1 MRLAWM
7 VTAGLPCFMA
17 SCAPAPR
24 EAGRLSVERQVSV
37 ETGRLQGVLGPGDT
51 VAFLGIPYAA
61 PPTGEA
67 RWKPPHPALPW
78 KGVLAAN
85 ALGPSC
91 PQPDR
96 AEKIRKVVVTALGGD
111 VDAVPPQG
119 PKGFG
124 PTSEDCL
131 SLNVFAPASP
141 ATEKRPVMVWI
152 HGGSFA
158 YERGGEEA
166 AVLARR
172 GVVVV
177 TFNYRLGLLG
187 FLAHPALT
195 KESPHHASGNY
206 GLLDQIEALRWVQ
219 RNIAAFGGDP
229 SRVTIFGHSAGGD
242 SVLMLAASPEARGL
256 FQRAIAQSSS
266 LGESQSLATAEK
278 DGVAIAESLGATS
291 SDPLRALRAAPVER
305 LLAAQSGVEPATEG
319 WIIPKPIPVAIA
331 EGATDGVPLIIGA
344 TAKEW
349 SIFAIHSPPAKDRA
363 AYRELLR
370 KAGESHVERLLSLYP
385 AARDEDVPAASIRY
399 LSDWDFVCPARY
411 IARKRKGRTW
421 FYVASASATAGEIG
435 ARYGAFHGSD
445 VRLLFHDEMGIPLG
459 EPAQRTGDAMQ
470 HYWSRFARSGEPNEP
485 GLAEWPVYGSQ
496 YLDLGDPIRVR
507 SDGDRAGCLVF
518 DEVTDAHFAK

>member
-1 MRLAWM
+1 MI
-7 VTAGLPCFMA
+7 
-17 SCAPAPR
+17 SCAPALR
-24 EAGRLSVERQVSV
+24 EVARPIAERHVAV
-37 ETGRLQGVLGPGDT
+37 DTGTLQGVPGPGET

-61 PPTGEA
+61 PPTGA
-67 RWKPPHPALPW
+67 WRWKPPRPAPSW
-78 KGVLAAN
+78 EGVRVAG

-111 VDAVPPQG
+111 VAAIPPQG

-131 SLNVFAPASP
+131 SLNVFAPAFR
-141 ATEKRPVMVWI
+141 AAEKRPVMVWI

-166 AVLARR
+166 AILARR

-229 SRVTIFGHSAGGD
+229 SRVTIFGHSAGAD

-256 FQRAIAQSSS
+256 FRGAMAQSSS
-266 LGESQSLATAEK
+266 LGESQPLAVAEK
-278 DGVAIAESLGATS
+278 DGAVIAESLGASS
-291 SDPLRALRAAPVER
+291 SDPLYALRAAPVER
-305 LLAAQSGVEPATEG
+305 LLAAQSGVEPVTDG
-319 WIIPKPIPVAIA
+319 WILPKPIPVAIA
-331 EGATDGVPLIIGA
+331 EGATDGVPLIVGA

-349 SIFAIHSPPAKDRA
+349 SIFAIHSPPAKDVSG
-363 AYRELLR
+363 YRELLR
-370 KAGESHVERLLSLYP
+370 KAGESHVNRLLALYP

-399 LSDWDFVCPARY
+399 LSDWDFVCPARFV
-411 IARKRKGRTW
+411 ASKRRGRTW
-421 FYVASASATAGEIG
+421 FYVASTPVSVGESG

-445 VRLLFHDEMGIPLG
+445 VRMLFHDEMGIPLG
-459 EPAQRTGDAMQ
+459 ELAQRTGDAMQ
-470 HYWSRFARSGEPNEP
+470 RYWTRFAISGDPNEP
-485 GLAEWPVYGSQ
+485 GLAAWPRYGAQ
-496 YLDLGDPIRVR
+496 HLDFGDPIQVR
-507 SDGDRAGCLVF
+507 GDGDHAGCPVF
-518 DEVTDAHFAK
+518 DEAMRDRLSK

>member
-1 MRLAWM
+1 MRLALM
-7 VTAGLPCFMA
+7 VMAGLPTLVM
-17 SCAPAPR
+17 SCTPAPR
-24 EAGRLSVERQVSV
+24 EARAPVDQHVRVD
-37 ETGRLQGVLGPGDT
+37 TGRLEGVAGAYGTL
-51 VAFLGIPYAA
+51 AFLGIPYAA
-61 PPTGEA
+61 PPTGEH
-67 RWKPPHPALPW
+67 RWKPPRPAPSW
-78 KGVLAAN
+78 EGVRVAG

-91 PQPDR
+91 PQLDR

-111 VDAVPPQG
+111 VAALPPQG

-166 AVLARR
+166 ASLVRH

-206 GLLDQIEALRWVQ
+206 GLLDQIEALRWVR
-219 RNIAAFGGDP
+219 RNIATFGGDP
-229 SRVTIFGHSAGGD
+229 SRVTVFGHSAGGD

-266 LGESQSLATAEK
+266 LGESQPLAAAEK
-278 DGVAIAESLGATS
+278 EGMTIAESLGASS
-291 SDPLRALRAAPVER
+291 SDPLRALRAASVER
-305 LLAAQSGVEPATEG
+305 LLAAQSGGVEPTTDG
-319 WIIPKPIPVAIA
+319 WMLPKPIAEALA
-331 EGATDGVPLIIGA
+331 EGASDGVPLIVGA

-349 SIFAIHSPPAKDRA
+349 SIFAIHSPPAKDRPA
-363 AYRELLR
+363 FRDLVR
-370 KAGESHVERLLSLYP
+370 KASESHADRLLALYP
-385 AARDEDVPAASIRY
+385 APRDEDVPAASIRY

-411 IARKRKGRTW
+411 VARKRRAHTW
-421 FYVASASATAGEIG
+421 LYVASAPASAGESG

-445 VRLLFHDEMGIPLG
+445 VRMLFHDEMGIPLG
-459 EPAQRTGDAMQ
+459 ESAQRTGDAMQ
-470 HYWSRFARSGEPNEP
+470 RYWTRFARSGDPNEP
-485 GLAEWPVYGSQ
+485 GLPAWPIYEGK

-507 SDGDRAGCLVF
+507 GDDDRAGCRIF
-518 DEVTDAHFAK
+518 DEVAGRHL